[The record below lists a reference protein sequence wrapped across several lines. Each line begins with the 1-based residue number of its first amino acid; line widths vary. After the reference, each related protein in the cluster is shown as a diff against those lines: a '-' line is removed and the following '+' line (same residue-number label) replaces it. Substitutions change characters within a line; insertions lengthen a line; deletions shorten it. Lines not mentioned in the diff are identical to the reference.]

1 MDKLR
6 AAGLYMSSL
15 YPLKGKMI
23 DRYNQCL
30 LSLGIEA
37 TKLTAIHID
46 AIGWSPEVAEEKQEI
61 HYLNHGGANPYG
73 IIMSPEQE
81 GLPIYFP
88 FHSFDRELV
97 DLFFETNM
105 VAIKDITSDAA
116 IIIDINQD
124 IDAFYEPSDLI
135 DYDMVTVGYKILG
148 DLDREQIR
156 QNTLVQKMYMGHNS
170 LDVNLH
176 NKILASAKKFGDLR
190 GRALQLREVDYQTT
204 SFYTK
209 AFGGVF
215 VLRSKDNGHLLIF
228 ESMDEINKYNH
239 TYMAEHITSPNLLN
253 ELVERG
259 YIHFD
264 TNKLGR
270 ERIERITQYYFAESV
285 AQAKHPLSDI
295 LTNKS
300 LYLKYLNDL
309 SQEDKMHVIGPI
321 KFLEK
326 IANGHKPERTRYMSD
341 DIFKALHSPVRDANS
356 SLMWMLICRM
366 QPTDPFYT
374 YYFDKELFYKQFL
387 EYSEGYKEWVIQLIT
402 EELKTKEEADVTSTA
417 FEQVVKEDHFPP
429 NS

>member
-6 AAGLYMSSL
+6 EAGLYMSSL
-15 YPLKGKMI
+15 YPLRGKMI
-23 DRYNQCL
+23 ERYNQCL
-30 LSLGIEA
+30 HSLGIEP
-37 TKLTAIHID
+37 TKLSSIHID
-46 AIGWSPEVAEEKQEI
+46 AIGWSPEVAEEKQLI

-73 IIMSPEQE
+73 IIMSPEQN

-97 DLFFETNM
+97 DQFFEENI
-105 VAIKDITSDAA
+105 VAIKDITADAA

-135 DYDMVTVGYKILG
+135 DYNMVTVGYKILG
-148 DLDREQIR
+148 ELDREQIK
-156 QNTLVQKMYMGHNS
+156 QNILVQKMYMGHNS
-170 LDVNLH
+170 LDVKLH
-176 NKILASAKKFGDLR
+176 NKILASAKRFGDLR
-190 GRALQLREVDYQTT
+190 DRSLQLREVDYQTS

-215 VLRSKDNGHLLIF
+215 VLRSKENGHLLIF
-228 ESMDEINKYNH
+228 ESMEEINKYSH
-239 TYMAEHITSPNLLN
+239 TYMAEHIASPNLLN
-253 ELVERG
+253 ELVQRG

-270 ERIERITQYYFAESV
+270 ERVERITQYYFAESV
-285 AQAKHPLSDI
+285 KDAPHKLSEI

-300 LYLKYLNDL
+300 LYLKYLNEL
-309 SQEDKMHVIGPI
+309 TQEEKAHVIGPI

-326 IANGHKPERTRYMSD
+326 IAKGHKPERAKYMSD
-341 DIFKALHSPVRDANS
+341 AIYKALHSPIQDQNS

-374 YYFDKELFYKQFL
+374 YYFDKELFYKQFQS
-387 EYSEGYKEWVIQLIT
+387 YSEGYKEWVIKLIT
-402 EELKTKEEADVTSTA
+402 EELKTKHEDDVTSTA
-417 FEQVVKEDHFPP
+417 FEQVVAENHFPP
-429 NS
+429 NQ